1 MEKKEANKTAQQR
14 HRAKLKAQGLK
25 QVLLT
30 VPSNKADEIKRIAET
45 LKKMHLMFDE
55 NGERRTAVKTFRDL
69 YENTIVN

>member
-45 LKKMHLMFDE
+45 LK
-55 NGERRTAVKTFRDL
+55 
-69 YENTIVN
+69 